1 MKSIMIIAGVLL
13 LSACGNEKRETLPQ
27 LPAIP
32 VEVALAGGAN
42 TGQAFSASGRVEAA
56 SSAILSTRIMG
67 YVTRLHVK
75 SGQKVSSDQLLVSI
89 NDTDLS
95 AKKAQ
100 AVAGISLAKAA
111 YKNAKKD
118 FDRFTVLFSQQSA
131 TQKELDDMTTRFE
144 TARAALDA
152 ATEML
157 KEINAQFKY
166 TAITAPFTGVVTA
179 TLVKEGDMANPG
191 LPLVRM
197 EAGDRLQ
204 VSTMVSER
212 AITQVEKDMPVSI
225 TIKSNGVQMAGKVSE
240 VSSSAS
246 NTSGQYIVKI
256 DLNKPGKDV
265 LSGMYA
271 NVQFKGGKP
280 GQSQTTAV
288 TLPENA
294 LVKYGQL
301 TGVYTIGEKN
311 TAILRWVRTGS
322 SSGGEI
328 QVLSGVSP
336 GEQYIVSAEGKLF
349 NGARIAIK

>member
-1 MKSIMIIAGVLL
+1 MIIAGVLL
-13 LSACGNEKRETLPQ
+13 LSACGNEKRETVPQ

-32 VEVALAGGAN
+32 VEVAQADGAN
-42 TGQAFSASGRVEAA
+42 TGQGFSASGRVEAA
-56 SSAILSTRIMG
+56 SSAVLSTRIMG
-67 YVTRLHVK
+67 YITRLHVK
-75 SGQKVSSDQLLVSI
+75 SGQKVNSSQLLVNI
-89 NDTDLS
+89 NDTDLG

-100 AVAGISLAKAA
+100 AVAGISQAQAA

-131 TQKELDDMTTRFE
+131 SQKELDDMTTRFE
-144 TARAALDA
+144 TAKAALDA
-152 ATEML
+152 ATEVL

-166 TAITAPFTGVVTA
+166 TAITAPFNGVVTA
-179 TLVKEGDMANPG
+179 TFVKEGDMANPG

-212 AITQVEKDMPVSI
+212 AITQIKKDMPVAI
-225 TIKSNGVQMAGKVSE
+225 TIKSNGMQMAGRVSE

-246 NTSGQYIVKI
+246 TTSGQYIVKI
-256 DLNKPGKDV
+256 DLSQPGKEV

-271 NVQFKGGKP
+271 NVQFKGNGKP
-280 GQSQTTAV
+280 GQSQATAV

-294 LVKYGQL
+294 LVRYGQL

-311 TAILRWVRTGS
+311 TAILRWIRTGS
-322 SSGGEI
+322 NAGGEI
-328 QVLSGVSP
+328 EVLSGLSP

-349 NGARIAIK
+349 NGARVTIK